1 MVEDIL
7 IELIEQNTIRSKNN
21 ENEIKKLNDADN
33 TILELIKSILEKISE
48 VVDILHERKDSDVGT
63 DLGKFTKQINEKGG
77 GKGE

>member
-63 DLGKFTKQINEKGG
+63 DLGKLTKKINEKGG